1 MWSMMDLKSVRQMG
15 SPQESDRIYIE
26 EKAYG
31 RLHREE
37 SSQKRCFILMGHNER
52 GEDGYITVVESA
64 FEVENIAFEK
74 GIPQWNTRVWSE
86 VFEEVKTRF
95 EDMVIL
101 GWALDLKG
109 KMAVVPPELELV
121 HKEQFGGVRQILFVM
136 DTLEQE
142 EAFYRIRNN
151 RLLKQNGFM
160 IYQDGKKPTEEPN
173 QSPAVQPVQSVRAPE
188 TKTPRYREIYRE
200 DIGRDKRREKEKGK
214 ESGNGSIVGVAAV
227 VVLLLA
233 ILGTG
238 ILQNRISLEQLQD
251 AVETIKEMEVP
262 TSSGE
267 DEPKAALEVEE
278 EPTETVETNYVTVEK
293 TTAGDIFESNAGQ

>member
-109 KMAVVPPELELV
+109 KMAVVPPELDRLHCGGLV
-121 HKEQFGGVRQILFVM
+121 RLFRRFFPILIDHKSILF
-136 DTLEQE
+136 E
-142 EAFYRIRNN
+142 
-151 RLLKQNGFM
+151 
-160 IYQDGKKPTEEPN
+160 
-173 QSPAVQPVQSVRAPE
+173 QSVIP
-188 TKTPRYREIYRE
+188 
-200 DIGRDKRREKEKGK
+200 D
-214 ESGNGSIVGVAAV
+214 AV
-227 VVLLLA
+227 KSLLL
-233 ILGTG
+233 L
-238 ILQNRISLEQLQD
+238 
-251 AVETIKEMEVP
+251 
-262 TSSGE
+262 
-267 DEPKAALEVEE
+267 
-278 EPTETVETNYVTVEK
+278 
-293 TTAGDIFESNAGQ
+293 

>member
-1 MWSMMDLKSVRQMG
+1 MWSMMDLKSVRQVG
-15 SPQESDRIYIE
+15 SPQESDRIYVE

-37 SSQKRCFILMGHNER
+37 ASQKRCFILMGHNER

-64 FEVENIAFEK
+64 FEVENISFEK
-74 GIPQWNTRVWSE
+74 GIPQWNTRVWSQ
-86 VFEEVKTRF
+86 VFEEVKARF

-101 GWALDLKG
+101 GWCVDVKG
-109 KMAVVPPELELV
+109 KMAVVTPELELV

-142 EAFYRIRNN
+142 EAFYRVRNN
-151 RLLKQNGFM
+151 RLLKQDGFM
-160 IYQDGKKPTEEPN
+160 IYQDGKQPPEEPDP
-173 QSPAVQPVQSVRAPE
+173 SPAVQPLPGIRTSDIKV
-188 TKTPRYREIYRE
+188 PRYREMYRE
-200 DIGRDKRREKEKGK
+200 EFRKEKK
-214 ESGNGSIVGVAAV
+214 EKSREGGNGSIVGVAAV

-238 ILQNRISLEQLQD
+238 ILQNRISLGQLQD

-262 TSSGE
+262 AS
-267 DEPKAALEVEE
+267 PVEE
-278 EPTETVETNYVTVEK
+278 EPKTVPEAEAEATETAETNYVTVEK

>member
-1 MWSMMDLKSVRQMG
+1 MWSMMDLKSVRQVG

-64 FEVENIAFEK
+64 FEVESIVFEK
-74 GIPQWNTRVWSE
+74 GVPQWNTRVWSE
-86 VFEEVKTRF
+86 VFEEVKARF

-109 KMAVVPPELELV
+109 KMAVITPELELV

-142 EAFYRIRNN
+142 EAFYRVRNN

-160 IYQDGKKPTEEPN
+160 IYQDGKKPLEKQTQALPV
-173 QSPAVQPVQSVRAPE
+173 VQRAHSVRPPE
-188 TKTPRYREIYRE
+188 TKTPRYREMYRE
-200 DIGRDKRREKEKGK
+200 DLGKEKKGK
-214 ESGNGSIVGVAAV
+214 GKAGGNGSIVGVAAV

-238 ILQNRISLEQLQD
+238 ILQNRISMEQLQD
-251 AVETIKEMEVP
+251 AVETLKEMEVP

-267 DEPKAALEVEE
+267 EEPKVTLGAEGES
-278 EPTETVETNYVTVEK
+278 TETVETNYVTVEK
-293 TTAGDIFESNAGQ
+293 TSAGDIFESNAGQ

>member
-1 MWSMMDLKSVRQMG
+1 MWSMMDLKSVRQVG

-52 GEDGYITVVESA
+52 SEDGYITVVEST
-64 FEVENIAFEK
+64 FEVENISFEK

-109 KMAVVPPELELV
+109 KMAVVSPELELV

-160 IYQDGKKPTEEPN
+160 IYQDGKKTTEEPN
-173 QSPAVQPVQSVRAPE
+173 QSSAVPPVPSVRAPE

-200 DIGRDKRREKEKGK
+200 DIGREKKREKEKGK
-214 ESGNGSIVGVAAV
+214 ESGNGSIVGVVAI

-267 DEPKAALEVEE
+267 NAPEAALEVEG
-278 EPTETVETNYVTVEK
+278 EPTETVETNCVTVEK
-293 TTAGDIFESNAGQ
+293 TTAGDIFESNGGQ